1 MKLQH
6 KGETIQKSLKIHNR
20 KREIGMVSKK
30 FAALLRKG
38 KMNAAINL
46 LSENRNRILPLN
58 KETIKKLKLKY
69 PQLKKTD
76 KCTLLSDITEVVM

>member
-30 FAALLRKG
+30 FAALL
-38 KMNAAINL
+38 
-46 LSENRNRILPLN
+46 SENSNRILPLN

-69 PQLKKTD
+69 PLLKKTD
-76 KCTLLSDITEVVM
+76 KYTLLSDITEVVM

>member
-30 FAALLRKG
+30 FAALL
-38 KMNAAINL
+38 
-46 LSENRNRILPLN
+46 SENSNRILPLN

-76 KCTLLSDITEVVM
+76 KYTLLSDITEVVM